1 MNYPCMLSKKLQLGN
16 VECLVG
22 FQDCGR
28 EHFMLFSIIPVPVSG
43 NLSQPQTFDTFF
55 IVLWLDSL
63 SFKTTTQ
70 DANSFKRC
78 S

>member
-1 MNYPCMLSKKLQLGN
+1 
-16 VECLVG
+16 
-22 FQDCGR
+22 
-28 EHFMLFSIIPVPVSG
+28 MLFSIVPVPVSG

-70 DANSFKRC
+70 DANSFRRC
-78 S
+78 SYEEQLKKANGNFQHRVETL